1 MKIFGKSLGEI
12 QDDNVFQE
20 TIEAADFYDDEV
32 VWEGSL
38 KNLPQRNN
46 LEWWIYENHLKKNN

>member
-32 VWEGSL
+32 V
-38 KNLPQRNN
+38 
-46 LEWWIYENHLKKNN
+46 